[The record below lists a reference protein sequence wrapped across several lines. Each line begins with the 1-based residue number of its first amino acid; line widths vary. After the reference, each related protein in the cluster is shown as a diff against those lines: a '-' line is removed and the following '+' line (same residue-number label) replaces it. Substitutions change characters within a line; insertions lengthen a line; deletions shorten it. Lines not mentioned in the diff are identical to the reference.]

1 MNRRI
6 LEDHRRR
13 GKVLVAPFNYLIGP
27 INDVSWIDIII
38 PEISWIGLV
47 QRKYGHAVSVQVITS
62 FTRTVRKVMGGT
74 STPILSAV
82 SEYAV
87 LDDKKWAD
95 IREAAAQDGSLF
107 SIQKAL
113 DPLIALYPKCPL
125 RHALINPPSCST
137 DQHVALMKNVIE
149 NLLNRSKRDPMMVQ
163 ATAVWLAF
171 DSGMLKVAKGISLSR
186 FPEIE
191 NYPDTEDSLR
201 VGAAVRQAVTIQFG
215 PTKASEEATAWRRYF
230 WARGI
235 QVSPC
240 EFYNE

>member
-1 MNRRI
+1 MNRQI

-27 INDVSWIDIII
+27 INDVSWVDIVI
-38 PEISWIGLV
+38 PEISWIGLIR
-47 QRKYGHAVSVQVITS
+47 QKYGHAVSVQVITS
-62 FTRTVRKVMGGT
+62 FTRTVRRVIGGT
-74 STPILSAV
+74 PIPILSAV
-82 SEYAV
+82 SEYAA

-125 RHALINPPSCST
+125 RRALINPPSCST
-137 DQHVALMKNVIE
+137 DQHVALMKDVIE
-149 NLLNRSKRDPMMVQ
+149 NLLNRSKRDPMMGQ

-171 DSGMLKVAKGISLSR
+171 DSGMLKVDKGLSLSR

-230 WARGI
+230 WARGL